1 VAIMSSNQR
10 IILTSLIVVASAL
23 WSCANPH
30 AAINDLG
37 RVRARILDVDGQPVE
52 RAESR
57 YVTVIPEAL
66 VEPGSHTLRVRFEP
80 DPVSATAETL
90 SLSVRVDA
98 GKRYEFT
105 VRDGALQLVEEQKE
119 R

>member
-1 VAIMSSNQR
+1 MAALLVAAAPG
-10 IILTSLIVVASAL
+10 LV
-23 WSCANPH
+23 SCGKPH

-52 RAESR
+52 RAKSK

-80 DPVSATAETL
+80 NPIGATAETL
-90 SLSVRVDA
+90 SLSVRLDA

-105 VRDGALQLVEEQKE
+105 VRDGALQLVEEKKE